1 MSPAPLTATAAW
13 NLEPMSR
20 FVKVMMATVEFIE
33 TLAFDW
39 APAADWSDQRS
50 AERVTKGEERER

>member
-1 MSPAPLTATAAW
+1 
-13 NLEPMSR
+13 MSR

-39 APAADWSDQRS
+39 APAADCSDQRS
-50 AERVTKGEERER
+50 AERVTKGEERHFER